1 MHRKTAQAIAQ
12 TTSEVIGYGV
22 LVTDERGIIIGCND
36 TKRVG
41 TLHLPS
47 LGVMRTGQPTLTSK
61 EEASHLEGVK
71 PGYTAPIALSD
82 QIVGTISIAGP
93 PHKAERYGLLVRK
106 QAEILLM
113 EQAFLELKLRQQLA
127 VRDLAES
134 IMLYRPEDENTDMLL
149 LHGKE
154 LGFDLERCRIAV
166 ILELREERGRGHQ
179 KGQDSFRDLA
189 LNRIVN
195 FFANPA
201 HLIAPLRNRQ
211 LALFLAL
218 PCSSREGEME
228 EAALHLCEALS
239 DHLGKD
245 GLMAE
250 LGIGLEAD
258 TLPLLT
264 QSAHLARE
272 ALSTGRALG
281 MQICPARALSAELLI
296 SYIPAGRK
304 RQHVERVLRG
314 PENVSQELADTF
326 LAWCRNPFAP
336 AEVARSLS
344 IHRNTLQY
352 RLKKLRD
359 LLGLDP
365 WNFHDCFA
373 IWSALLLKRF
383 GRSPKGEG
391 A

>member
-47 LGVMRTGQPTLTSK
+47 LGVMRTGQPVSTSR
-61 EEASHLEGVK
+61 EEAAGLDGVK

-82 QIVGTISIAGP
+82 QVVGTISIAGP

-127 VRDLAES
+127 VRDLAEN
-134 IMLYRPEDENTDMLL
+134 IMLYRPEDENSGMLV
-149 LHGKE
+149 LHGRE

-166 ILELREERGRGHQ
+166 ILELRESRSRQ
-179 KGQDSFRDLA
+179 QGQDTFRNLA

-195 FFANPA
+195 FLANPA

-211 LALFLAL
+211 IALFLAL

-228 EAALHLCEALS
+228 ETALHLCEALS

-245 GLMAE
+245 GLVAE

-281 MQICPARALSAELLI
+281 MRICPARALNAEMLL

-304 RQHVERVLRG
+304 RQHIERVLHSL
-314 PENVSQELADTF
+314 EDSDSELTDTF

-352 RLKKLRD
+352 RLKKLRN

-373 IWSALLLKRF
+373 IWSALILKKF
-383 GRSPKGEG
+383 GRHARSDGV
-391 A
+391 